1 MSATPTPIPSSDA
14 IWRIGSIG
22 DVGAP
27 TTVVQRSGRL
37 VRLADLLGDTDAP
50 SVLSLLADWDAW
62 APRLD
67 GLNHSAAA
75 TELDPETVTWLPP
88 VVYPRKLII
97 CGANYRAHL
106 AEMGVDPT
114 VFTRPYT
121 VLKPA
126 TTSLIGHGASIVIPD
141 QLEWPDWEGE
151 LGVVIGR
158 RVRHCSAEDA
168 LAAVAGYLPVNDV
181 SARDWMGSPLPV
193 VGQDWVLGKGFDT
206 FTPAGPLITPAQFVD
221 DPQALELRLW
231 VNDVLKQDTS
241 TADMLFGVA
250 ELVTHLSSI
259 LTLEPGDM
267 LLTGSP
273 SGVGFGRSPR
283 ERLEPGDSVRIEI
296 SGLGTL
302 QNNVIAE
309 SDQPTPSN
317 PIVQGANRDH

>member
-1 MSATPTPIPSSDA
+1 MSTEPTIDPPEL
-14 IWRIGSIG
+14 WRIGSIG
-22 DVGAP
+22 DVRAP

-37 VRLADLLGDTDAP
+37 VALHTLLGSPAP
-50 SVLSLLADWDAW
+50 TVLEILQDWTQW
-62 APRLD
+62 ESRLD
-67 GLNHSAAA
+67 ALDLDSA
-75 TELDPETVTWLPP
+75 EKDLDADEVSWLPP

-106 AEMGVDPT
+106 AEMGVDPD

-126 TTSLIGHGASIVIPD
+126 STSLIGHRDAIVIPE

-158 RVRHCSAEDA
+158 RTRRCRPADA
-168 LAAVAGYLPVNDV
+168 LSAVAGYLPVNDV
-181 SARDWMGSPLPV
+181 SARDWMGSSLPV

-206 FTPAGPLITPAQFVD
+206 FTPAGPLITPARFVP
-221 DPQALELRLW
+221 DPQSLRLTLS
-231 VNDVLKQDTS
+231 VNGTLKQDTMTS
-241 TADMLFGVA
+241 DMLFSVA
-250 ELVTHLSSI
+250 ELITHLSSI

-273 SGVGFGRSPR
+273 SGVGFGRDPR
-283 ERLEPGDSVRIEI
+283 ERLEPGDVVRVEV

-302 QNNVIAE
+302 E
-309 SDQPTPSN
+309 SDVTREFSRPQRHCRTPRSSS
-317 PIVQGANRDH
+317 